1 MTIFNHIIIWFI
13 VTACDSPAAPG
24 TSSITEDVFFKDVS
38 DTHLVAHSLEQ
49 NSMAGNAIDI
59 DEDGDMDML
68 IACEFCPNILLIN
81 DGKGV
86 FKDESDQRLPRTNH
100 DSEDM
105 AIADFDGDGDLD
117 IFFVSEDDQINEYF
131 ENTGNAYFQ
140 SKQGIIPAHGTSN
153 AIKPVDLNGDGWI
166 DLVIG
171 NAGQNFIFINHSG
184 TFQDETT
191 LRLPENNFITQDLAL
206 ADIDRD
212 GDLDL
217 IEANETFNRILI
229 NDGNGRFT
237 YDESRLPSV
246 NDQTRD
252 VELGDVD
259 GDDDQDIF
267 FSNVDFGGIGNPQNR
282 LLLNDGIGF
291 FKEATEQIP
300 ESDFRSVDSNLY
312 DLDEDGDLDLLV
324 GNRFNGLSMMV
335 LINDGYANFRDQT
348 TLWLPEMNVYPFD
361 FQIADFNGDGKKDLY
376 FCNFRGPDKLLIR
389 E

>member
-1 MTIFNHIIIWFI
+1 M
-13 VTACDSPAAPG
+13 VACNSSSQPSP
-24 TSSITEDVFFKDVS
+24 TQSNEEVFFKDVS
-38 DTHLVAHSLEQ
+38 DSHLVADALGQ
-49 NSMAGNAIDI
+49 NSMAGNAVDI
-59 DEDGDMDML
+59 DEDGDMDMI

-81 DGKGV
+81 DGHGV
-86 FKDESDQRLPRTNH
+86 LKDESDDRFPRTNH

-140 SKQGIIPAHGTSN
+140 SKQGLIPAHGTSN
-153 AIKPVDLNGDGWI
+153 AIKPSDLNGDGWI

-171 NAGQNFIFINHSG
+171 NAGQNFIFINQSG
-184 TFQDETT
+184 IFQDETT

-217 IEANETFNRILI
+217 IEANETFNRILV
-229 NDGNGRFT
+229 NDGNGFFT
-237 YDESRLPSV
+237 YDPDRLPQV

-252 VELGDVD
+252 VEVGDVNDD
-259 GDDDQDIF
+259 GHEDLF
-267 FSNVDFGGIGNPQNR
+267 FSNVDFGGVGNPQNR
-282 LLLNDGIGF
+282 LLLNDGNGVF
-291 FKEATEQIP
+291 NEATDQIP
-300 ESDFRSVDSNLY
+300 ESDFRSVDANLF
-312 DLDEDGDLDLLV
+312 DLDLDGDLDLLV

-335 LINDGYANFRDQT
+335 LINEGNAHFNDQT
-348 TLWLPEMNVYPFD
+348 EFWLPEMNVYPFD
-361 FQIADFNGDGKKDLY
+361 FQIADFDNDGKKDLY
-376 FCNFRGPDKLLIR
+376 FCNFRGQDKLLFR